1 MFQST
6 SIILSRLHFS
16 NIEATRKEFFFFFE
30 GFYGNDLDFFYGI
43 FGKTFGNFIPF
54 FQIFWKRKPTTRVII
69 PQKKTSPFSNK
80 KYDNR
85 YTTSSF

>member
-16 NIEATRKEFFFFFE
+16 NIEATRKEFFFFGVLME
-30 GFYGNDLDFFYGI
+30 MILIFFGGI

-54 FQIFWKRKPTTRVII
+54 FQFFWKRKPTTRAII

-80 KYDNR
+80 QYDNR